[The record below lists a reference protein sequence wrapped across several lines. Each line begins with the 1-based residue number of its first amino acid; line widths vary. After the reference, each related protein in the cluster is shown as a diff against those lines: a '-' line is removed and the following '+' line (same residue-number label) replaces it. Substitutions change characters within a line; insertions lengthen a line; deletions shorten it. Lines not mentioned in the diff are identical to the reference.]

1 MEWGLSNMNAKEM
14 FDILGWKL
22 IDSEKYKNEILFYQK
37 VQGNAVY
44 NLDFYLDDM
53 RYGAYGDIG
62 KTRVDCYF
70 NVNEHQA
77 ITKQLDE
84 LGWL

>member
-1 MEWGLSNMNAKEM
+1 MNAKEM
-14 FDILGWKL
+14 FEILGWKL
-22 IDSEKYKNEILFYQK
+22 MDSGEYKNEILYYQK
-37 VQGNAVY
+37 IEGNATY
-44 NLDFYLDDM
+44 NLDFYFDDM

-62 KTRVDCYF
+62 EKRVDCYF